1 MGGDEVT
8 LCVRPKLDGK
18 GLQEKL
24 HRCCGRPRDATTFLS
39 KHAVGNDGPQK
50 EAGMSIGE
58 ADDVATLR
66 QQVKV
71 LEAKLAQAQRLT
83 AVGELASTTTHEFNN
98 VLMTVINYAKLGL
111 RHKDAATRE
120 KAFNKILS
128 AGNRAAKI
136 TKCILGMSRNR
147 SASHEPTNL
156 VQLLDDTLLLLER
169 ELRKYRVAVERV
181 IAPVPEVMA
190 DGNQIQQVLLNLLI
204 NARQAMPSG
213 GRVVVKLSTNAERN
227 AVELMIRDSGCGIPK
242 DKLPKIFDSFFSTK
256 DGPDASGK
264 GGTGLGLSMV
274 RDVIESHHGRIQ
286 VNSTVGKGTAFT
298 IKLPAVAAAKVGPPH
313 AAAPLNASSP
323 FDEITS
329 PADSSS

>member
-1 MGGDEVT
+1 
-8 LCVRPKLDGK
+8 
-18 GLQEKL
+18 
-24 HRCCGRPRDATTFLS
+24 
-39 KHAVGNDGPQK
+39 
-50 EAGMSIGE
+50 MSIGE

-71 LEAKLAQAQRLT
+71 LEDKLAQAQRLT

-111 RHKDAATRE
+111 RHKDSASRE
-120 KAFNKILS
+120 KAFNKILA

-147 SASHEPTNL
+147 STSHEPTNL
-156 VQLLDDTLLLLER
+156 VQLLDDALLLLER
-169 ELRKYRVAVERV
+169 EMRKYRVAVERV
-181 IAPVPEVMA
+181 IEPVPEIMA

-204 NARQAMPSG
+204 NARQEMPNG
-213 GRVVVKLSTNAERN
+213 GRVVVKLSSDIENG
-227 AVELMIRDSGCGIPK
+227 AVVLMIRDNGCGIAG

-264 GGTGLGLSMV
+264 GGTGLGLSIV

-286 VNSTVGKGTAFT
+286 VNSTLGKGTAFT
-298 IKLPAVAAAKVGPPH
+298 IRLPAISSAKDQRR
-313 AAAPLNASSP
+313 ATLAAPHGTATPIEGIATPPDSP
-323 FDEITS
+323 RQMM
-329 PADSSS
+329 